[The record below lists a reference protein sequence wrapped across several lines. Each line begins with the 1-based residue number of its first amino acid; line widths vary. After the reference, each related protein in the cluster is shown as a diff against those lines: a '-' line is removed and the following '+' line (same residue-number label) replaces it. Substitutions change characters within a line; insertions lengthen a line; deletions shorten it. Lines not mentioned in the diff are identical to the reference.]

1 MAFGKRRGS
10 WVLSGMVLRNVVLF
24 VRRERLVL
32 LLRIIRRLILEVL
45 ELVLEVRRLRC
56 VLIESIF
63 GIVVFTTHFRS
74 IHAVTGTQTTPA
86 STTFGSIT
94 GNNMLR
100 FSGNAFWTALGGLQ
114 LHDTAVGIAN
124 FNGDITIRGGVWTVL
139 IHNPSTLDVKVK
151 MFIQRTVDTPNFAFE
166 PATASI
172 AWDPTASPDF
182 IDKVGKPYK
191 TLEVLL
197 EGGHN
202 WSYSER
208 IKLQKIDQVTYLGE
222 GRIPVC
228 HLLMS
233 NVGHVTPI
241 TLSVTKS
248 YKPVI

>member
-1 MAFGKRRGS
+1 
-10 WVLSGMVLRNVVLF
+10 L
-24 VRRERLVL
+24 
-32 LLRIIRRLILEVL
+32 
-45 ELVLEVRRLRC
+45 
-56 VLIESIF
+56 
-63 GIVVFTTHFRS
+63 FTTHFRS

-248 YKPVI
+248 YNLSFSGDTV